1 MLLSVVSEVRSGWGN
16 RDGLV
21 FMTDRIGS
29 YCDRFIIDIIR
40 RLTLTY

>member
-1 MLLSVVSEVRSGWGN
+1 MMLLALTSEVRSGK
-16 RDGLV
+16 DGLV